1 MIDQKSVIIGVILGM
16 VLLFVL
22 GYAIPSFSG
31 FTALILAGILV
42 GYLANQDLKNG
53 AIHGALV
60 GLFTAALTML
70 ILILRTGGSQ
80 KIAGLLLILALI
92 TSGSY
97 IILAMVGGLLGSMI
111 RKSTDKGTPSLDVIK
126 EDVPGTDEDL
136 KE

>member
-1 MIDQKSVIIGVILGM
+1 M

-92 TSGSY
+92 TSGS
-97 IILAMVGGLLGSMI
+97 
-111 RKSTDKGTPSLDVIK
+111 
-126 EDVPGTDEDL
+126 
-136 KE
+136 